1 MFSGSKG
8 LKMLLEEL
16 FNDEVKI
23 PSLPEVF
30 YQFKQ
35 AVDDPD
41 STFEELSQIISN
53 DSGLTTHLLKIVN
66 SPFYGLSSKVE
77 TISHAISIIG
87 SDQLHDLVLS
97 TCVLNKF
104 KNIPS
109 KSLEMKLFWEHNI
122 ACALAS
128 KIISSHLNIGC
139 PDSIFVSGLLHDI
152 GRLVISINIPDK
164 FTEIFLLAQTNNS
177 HLLVAENKI
186 LGFGHDEVGG
196 ELLRRWK
203 LPEIHI
209 ETVRFHHNP
218 AKAPLFAKE
227 ASIVN
232 IANSLANMLVLGSSG
247 DMQESEIDRESL
259 EILGENEETFLGFTK
274 EINEQYH
281 AAIDLIL

>member
-1 MFSGSKG
+1 
-8 LKMLLEEL
+8 MLLEEL

>member
-1 MFSGSKG
+1 MFSGSKE

-16 FNDEVKI
+16 FNEGVKI

-30 YQFKQ
+30 YQFKK
-35 AVDDPD
+35 AVDDPN
-41 STFEELSQIISN
+41 SAFEELSQIISS
-53 DSGLTTHLLKIVN
+53 DTGLTTHLLKIVN

-87 SDQLHDLVLS
+87 GDQLSDLVLS

-109 KSLEMKLFWEHNI
+109 KALDMKLFWEHNI

-164 FTEIFLLAQTNNS
+164 FNEIFLLAQMNNS
-177 HLLVAENKI
+177 QLLVAENKI

-196 ELLRRWK
+196 ELLRRWE

-209 ETVRFHHNP
+209 ETVRFHHSP
-218 AKAPLFAKE
+218 AKTPLFAKE
-227 ASIVN
+227 ASIVC
-232 IANSLANMLVLGSSG
+232 IANSLADMLVLGSSG
-247 DMQESEIDRESL
+247 EMQESKIEREPL
-259 EILGENEETFLGFTK
+259 EILGVSEETILDFTK
-274 EINEQYH
+274 EIKEQYEGT
-281 AAIDLIL
+281 IDMIL

>member
-1 MFSGSKG
+1 
-8 LKMLLEEL
+8 MLLEEL

-209 ETVRFHHNP
+209 EAVRFHHNP

-259 EILGENEETFLGFTK
+259 EILGENEETFLEFTK

>member
-1 MFSGSKG
+1 
-8 LKMLLEEL
+8 MLLEEL
-16 FNDEVKI
+16 FNGEVKI

-30 YQFKQ
+30 YQFKK

-53 DSGLTTHLLKIVN
+53 DSGITTHLLKIVN

-128 KIISSHLNIGC
+128 KIISSHLNIGR

-177 HLLVAENKI
+177 HLLVSENEI

-196 ELLRRWK
+196 ELLRRWT
-203 LPEIHI
+203 LPEIHF

-247 DMQESEIDRESL
+247 EMQESEIERESL
-259 EILGENEETFLGFTK
+259 EILGENEETFLAFTK

>member
-1 MFSGSKG
+1 
-8 LKMLLEEL
+8 MLLEEL
-16 FNDEVKI
+16 FNGEVKI

-30 YQFKQ
+30 YQFKK

-41 STFEELSQIISN
+41 STFEELSRIIGN

-77 TISHAISIIG
+77 TISHAISIVG
-87 SDQLHDLVLS
+87 GEQLSDLVLS

-109 KSLEMKLFWEHNI
+109 KALEMKLFWEHNI

-139 PDSIFVSGLLHDI
+139 PESIFVSGLLHDI

-164 FTEIFLLAQTNNS
+164 FNEIFLLAQMNNS

-203 LPEIHI
+203 R
-209 ETVRFHHNP
+209 V
-218 AKAPLFAKE
+218 
-227 ASIVN
+227 
-232 IANSLANMLVLGSSG
+232 MLISG
-247 DMQESEIDRESL
+247 V
-259 EILGENEETFLGFTK
+259 
-274 EINEQYH
+274 
-281 AAIDLIL
+281 